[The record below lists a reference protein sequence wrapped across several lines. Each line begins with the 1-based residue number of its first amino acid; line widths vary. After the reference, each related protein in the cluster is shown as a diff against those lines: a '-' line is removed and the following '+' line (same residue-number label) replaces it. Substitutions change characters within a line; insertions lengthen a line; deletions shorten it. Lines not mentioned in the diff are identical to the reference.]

1 MACGAQAREG
11 RGTLGQRTPNPP
23 FLPMNPNFPQSL
35 GFVPSWATH
44 SSGHTPSSQRSGLGV
59 PATLTLVCAGGEA
72 PGELRG
78 YCSSK
83 GKHQLPLEPT
93 YPLPRSLAV
102 AEDAAKA
109 SGEGLDCAGA
119 PPLRVPS
126 PPRQSDCSFS
136 IFSSTRTQPL
146 PTTPYFTGE
155 IGGAGS
161 SPRSPSPPGHTVLR
175 ASPQLE
181 PLIGSRIPRRL
192 GGTKVGAAG
201 YAALGLCIRSV
212 RSEEE

>member
-59 PATLTLVCAGGEA
+59 PATLTLVWAG
-72 PGELRG
+72 
-78 YCSSK
+78 
-83 GKHQLPLEPT
+83 
-93 YPLPRSLAV
+93 
-102 AEDAAKA
+102 
-109 SGEGLDCAGA
+109 GEGLDCAGA